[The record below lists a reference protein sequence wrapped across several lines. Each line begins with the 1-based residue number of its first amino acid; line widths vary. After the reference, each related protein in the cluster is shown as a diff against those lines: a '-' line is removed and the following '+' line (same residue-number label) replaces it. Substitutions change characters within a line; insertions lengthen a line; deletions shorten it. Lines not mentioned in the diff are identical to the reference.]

1 MKLTLALCALTL
13 AAHSPADPTIAEL
26 AAGKQFSTLRAALEA
41 AELTDAL
48 AAKDAN
54 LTVFAPTNAA
64 FAKLGD
70 RELQR
75 LLMPENKAE
84 LQKILLYHVAPSR
97 LDAAT
102 ISRRAGVAT
111 LDGQRIDV
119 DLVGG
124 AVLLDGAQRLRSV
137 DLAASNGIVHTIDTV
152 LVPEAK
158 NVVEL
163 AVGAGSFNTLVAA
176 ATAAGLADVLQ
187 GEGPFT
193 VLAPTD
199 AAFEALGEETINA
212 LLQPEAKDQLQR
224 ILLNHVIPGRVY
236 ADQAVGAATA
246 DTLARTSLSFRIEEG
261 GLTVGGAKVLANDIE
276 ASNGVVHVIDRVLIP
291 AAPRGRLMFG
301 YQSERP
307 SPSLAAQ
314 LGLDPDGSVVVTEVT
329 RSSNGLQPFDIIVAV
344 EGKPYS
350 AELVAEVKERKGF
363 GGAATMDIYRD
374 GKRRQVKVSIGI
386 DPH

>member
-13 AAHSPADPTIAEL
+13 AAHTPADPTIAEL

-41 AELTDAL
+41 ADLTDAL

-64 FAKLGD
+64 FAKLGEH
-70 RELQR
+70 ELQR
-75 LLMPENKAE
+75 LLQPENKSE
-84 LQKILLYHVAPSR
+84 LQSILLYHVASSR

-102 ISRRAGVAT
+102 ISRRAGVTT

-119 DLVGG
+119 DLEDG
-124 AVLLDGAQRLRSV
+124 AVLLDGTQRLQSV
-137 DLAASNGIVHTIDTV
+137 DLAASNGIVHTIDAV
-152 LVPEAK
+152 LLPERQ

-163 AVGAGSFNTLVAA
+163 AAGEGTFNYLIAA
-176 ATAAGLADVLQ
+176 AKAAGLADVLQ
-187 GEGPFT
+187 GDGPFT

-212 LLQPEAKDQLQR
+212 LLQPEAKEQLQR

-236 ADQAVGAATA
+236 ADQAAGAATA
-246 DTLARTSLSFRIEEG
+246 DTLARTSLSFRIEDG
-261 GLTVGGAKVLANDIE
+261 GLTAGGAKVLANDLE
-276 ASNGVVHVIDRVLIP
+276 ASNGVVHVIDRVLVP

-307 SPSLAAQ
+307 SASLAAQ
-314 LGLDPDGSVVVTEVT
+314 LGVDADASVVITEVT
-329 RSSNGLQPFDIIVAV
+329 RKGNGLQPFDLIVAV
-344 EGKPYS
+344 EGQPYS
-350 AELVAEVKERKGF
+350 AELVAQVKERKGF
-363 GGAATMDIYRD
+363 GGAATMEIFRG
-374 GKRRQVKVSIGI
+374 GKRQKVKVSIGA